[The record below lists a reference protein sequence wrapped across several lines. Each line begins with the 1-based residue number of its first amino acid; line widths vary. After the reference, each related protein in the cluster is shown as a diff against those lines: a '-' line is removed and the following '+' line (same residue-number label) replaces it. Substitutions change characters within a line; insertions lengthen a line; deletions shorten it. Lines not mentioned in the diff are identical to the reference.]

1 MSMKGCGRRV
11 RDEAEARACLDAVG
25 ASGLSPREWAR
36 NNGFDGRSLQ
46 AWRLNLARR
55 ASASTLRRT
64 APPKLAPRL
73 VELLPR
79 PAAVA
84 PVYVIQ
90 VGELRVEVRADFD
103 VDVLRRLVHAVAA
116 C

>member
-1 MSMKGCGRRV
+1 MSTRGCGRRV
-11 RDEAEARACLDAVG
+11 RDEAEARACLAAVG

-36 NNGFDGRSLQ
+36 SNGFDGRSLQ

-55 ASASTLRRT
+55 ASASTLRA
-64 APPKLAPRL
+64 APPKPAPRL

-79 PAAVA
+79 PAAAA

-90 VGELRVEVRADFD
+90 VGELRVEVGADFD
-103 VDVLRRLVHAVAA
+103 GDVLRRLVQAVAA

>member
-1 MSMKGCGRRV
+1 MSSKGCGRRV
-11 RDEAEARACLDAVG
+11 RDEAEARACLAAVG
-25 ASGLSPREWAR
+25 TSGLSPREWAR
-36 NNGFDGRSLQ
+36 INGFDGRSLQ
-46 AWRLNLARR
+46 AWRPNLARR
-55 ASASTLRRT
+55 ASASTLPP

-79 PAAVA
+79 PSEVA
-84 PVYVIQ
+84 PVYVIH

-103 VDVLRRLVHAVAA
+103 DDVLRRLVHAVAS

>member
-1 MSMKGCGRRV
+1 MSTKSCGRRV
-11 RDEAEARACLDAVG
+11 RDEGEARTCLDAVE
-25 ASGLSPREWAR
+25 ASGLPPREWAQR
-36 NNGFDGRSLQ
+36 NGFDGRSLQ

-55 ASASTLRRT
+55 ASGGPRRPV
-64 APPKLAPRL
+64 PPVKAPRL

-79 PAAVA
+79 PALVA

-103 VDVLRRLVHAVAA
+103 GDVLRRLVQVVAA

>member
-46 AWRLNLARR
+46 AWRL
-55 ASASTLRRT
+55 
-64 APPKLAPRL
+64 
-73 VELLPR
+73 
-79 PAAVA
+79 
-84 PVYVIQ
+84 
-90 VGELRVEVRADFD
+90 
-103 VDVLRRLVHAVAA
+103 
-116 C
+116 